1 MKNLTMLLLFLIVS
15 STTSLFAQ
23 AQPKKPDTLST
34 FISLQYGI
42 GKFAVTDKYIS
53 GEKYSG
59 TLPLLGISWMKKH
72 DTYLYLLSIEY
83 RNSDQIKNNNAFTD
97 ITQFTLNQ
105 GFLYKLKNYKLFN
118 KDLYAWIGPET
129 EVYLFYNNPEVA
141 VSGFDFAQSLA
152 ALISLGINTKANYP
166 ISDSFQIESGLKL
179 TVLSLGFRMV
189 DSEDDDTSPAKLL
202 TFLAGL
208 NSSFDI
214 GIRYRLI
221 NHISISLGY
230 KFEYTRISAWDEL
243 SAASDN
249 FIAGL
254 SYHF

>member
-1 MKNLTMLLLFLIVS
+1 MKNLTMLLFFLILS
-15 STTSLFAQ
+15 STSSLFAQ
-23 AQPKKPDTLST
+23 DQQKKPDTLST
-34 FISLQYGI
+34 CISLQYGI

-72 DTYLYLLSIEY
+72 ETYLYLLSMEY
-83 RNSDQIKNNNAFTD
+83 RNSDQIKNNNAYTD
-97 ITQFTLNQ
+97 ITLFTLNQ
-105 GFLYKLKNYKLFN
+105 SYLYKLKNYKLFK
-118 KDLYAWIGPET
+118 KDLFVWIGPET
-129 EVYLFYNNPEVA
+129 EVYFFYNNPEVA

-152 ALISLGINTKANYP
+152 TLISLGINTKANYP
-166 ISDSFQIESGLKL
+166 ISDSFKIESGLKL
-179 TVLSLGFRMV
+179 TILSLGIRMV
-189 DSEDDDTSPAKLL
+189 DSEDDDTSPANLL
-202 TFLAGL
+202 TFVTGL

-221 NHISISLGY
+221 NHISLSLGY